1 MAELNGAP
9 ATLNTMAEEVVVQ
22 NDCEYNV
29 TSPAP
34 PADQNLQINLDGDGG
49 SLSAPQ
55 ELLIHSRKKQLR
67 LQQLEETM
75 RLREEYLREKFRI
88 LNAEDADEEIEGSCV
103 IGPTKMCG
111 TNVSGNTAFSPT
123 PVQPVQNNRTNI
135 CPAREVPVH
144 TVMQSPRQPSTRTA
158 AERSQALHVDCN
170 GNSPNIFTTFTAP
183 TSTARSPNQ
192 VFASQSAETCNL
204 TTSQFAAR
212 QCVPKDLPVFSGDPQ
227 EWHIFV
233 SAYEQSTQMAGY
245 SHHENLVR
253 LQKCLRGKAREVV
266 RNLLVLPEMVPDIIN
281 TLRMY
286 FGRPEQIL
294 RVLIDRAR
302 QLPSPKGKLDLLIDF
317 AFAIKNIVAIIHA
330 SKLSGYLNSPLLLQE
345 FVEKLSQES
354 KLNWAIYSTGMNN
367 PCLEDFSTWL
377 STLAEAACRVT
388 NPASLSEKLNKREA
402 HLHTHKSDA
411 VLKQYEEAKSMPRC
425 AVCNNP
431 HKVPQCDRFKA
442 LTMNERWDFVKRKN
456 LCRQCLGTHSRRCW
470 SNKSCGVD
478 SCTIRHHRLLHSD
491 VNKNSEVSTMLNNHR
506 SISSNNTTYFRI
518 LPIVLYGRNKTI
530 STYAFM
536 DDGSTLTLIDQTLAD
551 ELGEAGV
558 PDPLCIHWTG
568 DINRYEA
575 DSQRLDLRISGNIQG
590 AKIYPLRGVYT
601 VSSLN
606 MSSSTLIADQ
616 LKTKYAHLKGIPLPN
631 FIDIVPKLIIGV
643 NNPNLIMAQKI
654 REGGWQDPVGA
665 KTRLGW
671 TIFGGGNNQSKGNGL
686 NLHKCDCESDNNLH
700 ELVKSFMLNENIG
713 ISVPKVNP
721 VSMEDQRA
729 IEILGNCELHE
740 GQYTASLL
748 WSNDNVRLP
757 DSLPT
762 ALSRFKCLERKLSS
776 NPELQRNMQE
786 QIDNLVK
793 KNYATKLPN
802 EAINDRGDKIWYLP
816 VFIVRNP
823 HKPNKIRLVWDA
835 AAKSRDIS
843 LNNFLLK
850 GPDMLTPLVNI
861 LFNFRM
867 GRIAI
872 CGDIEEMFHRIKLRH
887 PDADAQRFLW
897 RTNMNDPINVYRLN
911 VLSFGAS
918 CSPCIAHYVRNLNA
932 SVHAAQNSQVACA
945 IKNHHYVDDFIDSA
959 RTVDEAIKLA
969 KNVRDVHS
977 KCGFNMRNW
986 SSNSPDVLAALN
998 GDGEPQLKSFDC
1010 SKDVINFEK
1019 ILGMYWEPKSDTFSY
1034 VLKFV
1039 RLKRNVFADR
1049 VVPTKREV
1057 LQVLMSVFDPL
1068 GLVACLTSYLKILI
1082 QDIWRSGIDWDQP
1095 LNYELSL
1102 KWKTWIEYIP
1112 VITSVSV
1119 PRCYSPLL
1127 YEDDCKV
1134 QLHTFVDASENAYA
1148 AVSYFRIEAGG
1159 HVVSRLVAAK
1169 AKVAP
1174 LRPLSIP
1181 RLELQAAVIGARLT
1195 NMVEEAHHIK
1205 FEKRCIWSDSKTVL
1219 KWLHGDPRKF
1229 QQFVMF
1235 RIAEIQEAT
1244 AISEWRWIPTKM
1256 NVADIATKTRP
1267 CIEVAHQWINGPA
1280 FLTLPTKEWPE
1291 QEDLG
1296 TVNPSEFRTKL
1307 LIHNVRKVN
1316 INFEYFSNWLRL
1328 YRAIANCVLYIE
1340 KLKQRLQITSEG
1352 SHLTACHFRRAKLFI
1367 FKTIQMEHFDDW
1379 SLLKVGKPVCKTG
1392 PLRNLQVYMDDEHLI
1407 RVKNRATYFQS
1418 CDQPQRDFIVLP
1430 PGHRVTYLIVD
1441 HYHQRFYHIQHE
1453 TALNEVRQLF
1463 FIPKLRSLFKAVRR
1477 NCQVCKIANA
1487 APQAPQMA
1495 QLPTARLAAYSR
1507 PFTYV
1512 GIDYFG
1518 PILVTEN
1525 RKAKKRWGVLLTCL
1539 TIRAIHIEIAHSLS
1553 TDSCLM
1559 CLRNFIARRGC
1570 PVEIYSDNGTNF
1582 RGADSFLKDE
1592 LLKLNAS
1599 IVERELAHK
1608 GIAWKFNP
1616 PAAPHMGGAWER
1628 LIRTTKAVLHKISPS
1643 QRFSDESL
1651 RSALLEV
1658 EMIINSRP
1666 LAYLSLDYEDQEP
1679 ITPNHFLLGSSN
1691 GAKPFCKPEE
1701 ISLKMNL
1708 RQSEMFANLF
1718 WRRWVREMIPSLT
1731 RRSKWFEKVKPISE
1745 GDIVLI
1751 VDENAER
1758 NTWLKGIVVETT
1770 MAKDGQVRRAK
1781 VKTRQGVLE
1790 RPAVKLAVLDIGKDK
1805 ASSEDSSAYRG
1816 DIVADLS
1823 NP

>member
-367 PCLEDFSTWL
+367 PYLEDFSTWL

-835 AAKSRDIS
+835 AAKSRDVS

-1291 QEDLG
+1291 QEDL
-1296 TVNPSEFRTKL
+1296 
-1307 LIHNVRKVN
+1307 
-1316 INFEYFSNWLRL
+1316 
-1328 YRAIANCVLYIE
+1328 
-1340 KLKQRLQITSEG
+1340 
-1352 SHLTACHFRRAKLFI
+1352 
-1367 FKTIQMEHFDDW
+1367 
-1379 SLLKVGKPVCKTG
+1379 
-1392 PLRNLQVYMDDEHLI
+1392 
-1407 RVKNRATYFQS
+1407 
-1418 CDQPQRDFIVLP
+1418 
-1430 PGHRVTYLIVD
+1430 
-1441 HYHQRFYHIQHE
+1441 
-1453 TALNEVRQLF
+1453 
-1463 FIPKLRSLFKAVRR
+1463 
-1477 NCQVCKIANA
+1477 
-1487 APQAPQMA
+1487 
-1495 QLPTARLAAYSR
+1495 
-1507 PFTYV
+1507 
-1512 GIDYFG
+1512 
-1518 PILVTEN
+1518 
-1525 RKAKKRWGVLLTCL
+1525 
-1539 TIRAIHIEIAHSLS
+1539 
-1553 TDSCLM
+1553 
-1559 CLRNFIARRGC
+1559 
-1570 PVEIYSDNGTNF
+1570 
-1582 RGADSFLKDE
+1582 
-1592 LLKLNAS
+1592 
-1599 IVERELAHK
+1599 ERELAHK

-1666 LAYLSLDYEDQEP
+1666 LTYLSLDYEDQEP

>member
-22 NDCEYNV
+22 NDCEYDV

-835 AAKSRDIS
+835 AAKSRDVS

-918 CSPCIAHYVRNLNA
+918 CSQCIAHYVRNLNA

-1068 GLVACLTSYLKILI
+1068 GLVTCLTSYLKILI
-1082 QDIWRSGIDWDQP
+1082 QDIWRSGINWDQP

-1159 HVVSRLVAAK
+1159 DVVSRLVAAK

-1235 RIAEIQEAT
+1235 RIAEIQEAI

-1291 QEDLG
+1291 QEDL
-1296 TVNPSEFRTKL
+1296 
-1307 LIHNVRKVN
+1307 
-1316 INFEYFSNWLRL
+1316 
-1328 YRAIANCVLYIE
+1328 
-1340 KLKQRLQITSEG
+1340 
-1352 SHLTACHFRRAKLFI
+1352 
-1367 FKTIQMEHFDDW
+1367 
-1379 SLLKVGKPVCKTG
+1379 
-1392 PLRNLQVYMDDEHLI
+1392 
-1407 RVKNRATYFQS
+1407 
-1418 CDQPQRDFIVLP
+1418 
-1430 PGHRVTYLIVD
+1430 
-1441 HYHQRFYHIQHE
+1441 
-1453 TALNEVRQLF
+1453 
-1463 FIPKLRSLFKAVRR
+1463 
-1477 NCQVCKIANA
+1477 
-1487 APQAPQMA
+1487 
-1495 QLPTARLAAYSR
+1495 
-1507 PFTYV
+1507 
-1512 GIDYFG
+1512 
-1518 PILVTEN
+1518 
-1525 RKAKKRWGVLLTCL
+1525 
-1539 TIRAIHIEIAHSLS
+1539 
-1553 TDSCLM
+1553 
-1559 CLRNFIARRGC
+1559 
-1570 PVEIYSDNGTNF
+1570 
-1582 RGADSFLKDE
+1582 
-1592 LLKLNAS
+1592 
-1599 IVERELAHK
+1599 ERELAHK

-1628 LIRTTKAVLHKISPS
+1628 LIRTTKAVLYKISPS

-1666 LAYLSLDYEDQEP
+1666 LTYLSLDYEDQEP

>member
-835 AAKSRDIS
+835 AAKSRDVS

-1291 QEDLG
+1291 QEDL
-1296 TVNPSEFRTKL
+1296 
-1307 LIHNVRKVN
+1307 
-1316 INFEYFSNWLRL
+1316 
-1328 YRAIANCVLYIE
+1328 
-1340 KLKQRLQITSEG
+1340 
-1352 SHLTACHFRRAKLFI
+1352 
-1367 FKTIQMEHFDDW
+1367 
-1379 SLLKVGKPVCKTG
+1379 
-1392 PLRNLQVYMDDEHLI
+1392 
-1407 RVKNRATYFQS
+1407 
-1418 CDQPQRDFIVLP
+1418 
-1430 PGHRVTYLIVD
+1430 
-1441 HYHQRFYHIQHE
+1441 
-1453 TALNEVRQLF
+1453 
-1463 FIPKLRSLFKAVRR
+1463 
-1477 NCQVCKIANA
+1477 
-1487 APQAPQMA
+1487 
-1495 QLPTARLAAYSR
+1495 
-1507 PFTYV
+1507 
-1512 GIDYFG
+1512 
-1518 PILVTEN
+1518 
-1525 RKAKKRWGVLLTCL
+1525 
-1539 TIRAIHIEIAHSLS
+1539 
-1553 TDSCLM
+1553 
-1559 CLRNFIARRGC
+1559 
-1570 PVEIYSDNGTNF
+1570 
-1582 RGADSFLKDE
+1582 
-1592 LLKLNAS
+1592 
-1599 IVERELAHK
+1599 ERELAHK

-1628 LIRTTKAVLHKISPS
+1628 LIRTTKAVLYKISPS

-1666 LAYLSLDYEDQEP
+1666 LTYLSLDYEDQEP

-1701 ISLKMNL
+1701 IRLKMNL

>member
-330 SKLSGYLNSPLLLQE
+330 SKLSGYLNSPLLLHE

-835 AAKSRDIS
+835 AAKSRDVS

-1291 QEDLG
+1291 QEDL
-1296 TVNPSEFRTKL
+1296 
-1307 LIHNVRKVN
+1307 
-1316 INFEYFSNWLRL
+1316 
-1328 YRAIANCVLYIE
+1328 
-1340 KLKQRLQITSEG
+1340 
-1352 SHLTACHFRRAKLFI
+1352 
-1367 FKTIQMEHFDDW
+1367 
-1379 SLLKVGKPVCKTG
+1379 
-1392 PLRNLQVYMDDEHLI
+1392 
-1407 RVKNRATYFQS
+1407 
-1418 CDQPQRDFIVLP
+1418 
-1430 PGHRVTYLIVD
+1430 
-1441 HYHQRFYHIQHE
+1441 
-1453 TALNEVRQLF
+1453 
-1463 FIPKLRSLFKAVRR
+1463 
-1477 NCQVCKIANA
+1477 
-1487 APQAPQMA
+1487 
-1495 QLPTARLAAYSR
+1495 
-1507 PFTYV
+1507 
-1512 GIDYFG
+1512 
-1518 PILVTEN
+1518 
-1525 RKAKKRWGVLLTCL
+1525 
-1539 TIRAIHIEIAHSLS
+1539 
-1553 TDSCLM
+1553 
-1559 CLRNFIARRGC
+1559 
-1570 PVEIYSDNGTNF
+1570 
-1582 RGADSFLKDE
+1582 
-1592 LLKLNAS
+1592 
-1599 IVERELAHK
+1599 ERELAHK

-1628 LIRTTKAVLHKISPS
+1628 LIRTTKAVLYKISPS

-1666 LAYLSLDYEDQEP
+1666 LTYLSLGYEDQEP

>member
-67 LQQLEETM
+67 LQQLEETL

-88 LNAEDADEEIEGSCV
+88 LNAEDANEEIEGPCV

-123 PVQPVQNNRTNI
+123 PMQPVQNNRTNI

-192 VFASQSAETCNL
+192 VFATQSADTCNL

-294 RVLIDRAR
+294 RILIDRAR

-478 SCTIRHHRLLHSD
+478 SCTIRHHKLLHNSD
-491 VNKNSEVSTMLNNHR
+491 ANKNSEVSTMLNNHR
-506 SISSNNTTYFRI
+506 SISSDNTTYFRI

-590 AKIYPLRGVYT
+590 AKIYSLRGVYT

-643 NNPNLIMAQKI
+643 NNPNLIMAQKV

-729 IEILGNCELHE
+729 IEILGNCDLHE

-748 WSNDNVRLP
+748 WSNDNIRLP

-835 AAKSRDIS
+835 AAKSRDVS

-918 CSPCIAHYVRNLNA
+918 CSPCIAHYVR
-932 SVHAAQNSQVACA
+932 AAQNSQVACA
-945 IKNHHYVDDFIDSA
+945 IKNHHYVDDFTDSA

-1102 KWKTWIEYIP
+1102 KWKTWIEYIS

-1127 YEDDCKV
+1127 YEDD
-1134 QLHTFVDASENAYA
+1134 S
-1148 AVSYFRIEAGG
+1148 GG

-1205 FEKRCIWSDSKTVL
+1205 FEKRCTWSDSKTVL
-1219 KWLHGDPRKF
+1219 KWLHGDLRKF

-1235 RIAEIQEAT
+1235 RIAEIQKAT

-1291 QEDLG
+1291 QEDL
-1296 TVNPSEFRTKL
+1296 
-1307 LIHNVRKVN
+1307 
-1316 INFEYFSNWLRL
+1316 
-1328 YRAIANCVLYIE
+1328 
-1340 KLKQRLQITSEG
+1340 
-1352 SHLTACHFRRAKLFI
+1352 
-1367 FKTIQMEHFDDW
+1367 
-1379 SLLKVGKPVCKTG
+1379 
-1392 PLRNLQVYMDDEHLI
+1392 
-1407 RVKNRATYFQS
+1407 
-1418 CDQPQRDFIVLP
+1418 
-1430 PGHRVTYLIVD
+1430 
-1441 HYHQRFYHIQHE
+1441 
-1453 TALNEVRQLF
+1453 
-1463 FIPKLRSLFKAVRR
+1463 
-1477 NCQVCKIANA
+1477 
-1487 APQAPQMA
+1487 
-1495 QLPTARLAAYSR
+1495 
-1507 PFTYV
+1507 
-1512 GIDYFG
+1512 
-1518 PILVTEN
+1518 
-1525 RKAKKRWGVLLTCL
+1525 
-1539 TIRAIHIEIAHSLS
+1539 
-1553 TDSCLM
+1553 
-1559 CLRNFIARRGC
+1559 
-1570 PVEIYSDNGTNF
+1570 
-1582 RGADSFLKDE
+1582 
-1592 LLKLNAS
+1592 
-1599 IVERELAHK
+1599 ERELAHK

-1628 LIRTTKAVLHKISPS
+1628 LIRTTKAVLYKISPS

-1666 LAYLSLDYEDQEP
+1666 LTYLSLDYEDQEP

-1708 RQSEMFANLF
+1708 RQSEIIANLF